1 MTFDEILKEKL
12 AEPLP
17 VKGKPGET
25 VMPIEAMVTAVMG
38 KAIKG
43 DIPSIVFINNMIV
56 KPQEE
61 TEEEKLA
68 KQQQLNQI
76 KTEIKSNLTNEGL
89 TVYDE
94 IELENLATQLM
105 VIRRVAAIMGRDNHK
120 DIASQTQKDGTVKL
134 ELSTINRIFD
144 DLVKGYRADYKAFRV
159 QLIQQKLQ
167 NQK

>member
-12 AEPLP
+12 SEALP

-68 KQQQLNQI
+68 KQQQLNQV
-76 KTEIKSNLTNEGL
+76 KTEIKNNLTNEGL

>member
-68 KQQQLNQI
+68 KQQQLNQV
-76 KTEIKSNLTNEGL
+76 KTEIKNNLTNEGL

>member
-12 AEPLP
+12 SEALP
-17 VKGKPGET
+17 VKGKPDET

-61 TEEEKLA
+61 TEEEKA
-68 KQQQLNQI
+68 I
-76 KTEIKSNLTNEGL
+76 KKAEIEGVKFEL
-89 TVYDE
+89 KNDFAAEMLVPTSE
-94 IELENLATQLM
+94 IELENLAVQLLTL
-105 VIRRVAAIMGRDNHK
+105 RRIAGIMGRDNHK
-120 DIASQTQKDGTVKL
+120 DIASQTQKDGTIKQ
-134 ELSTINRIFD
+134 ELSTVNRIYN
-144 DLVKGYRADYKAFRV
+144 DLLKDYRADYKAFRV

>member
-61 TEEEKLA
+61 TEEERLA
-68 KQQQLNQI
+68 KQQQLNQV
-76 KTEIKSNLTNEGL
+76 KTEIKNNLTNEGL

>member
-68 KQQQLNQI
+68 KQQQLNQV

-89 TVYDE
+89 VVYDE

-144 DLVKGYRADYKAFRV
+144 DLVKEYRADYKAFRV

>member
-25 VMPIEAMVTAVMG
+25 VMPIEAMITAVMG

-68 KQQQLNQI
+68 KQQQLNQV

-144 DLVKGYRADYKAFRV
+144 DLIKGYRADYKAFRV

>member
-25 VMPIEAMVTAVMG
+25 AMPIEAMVTAVMG

-68 KQQQLNQI
+68 KQQQLNQV

>member
-68 KQQQLNQI
+68 KQQQLNQV

-144 DLVKGYRADYKAFRV
+144 DLVKDYRADYKAFRV

-167 NQK
+167 NRK

>member
-68 KQQQLNQI
+68 KQQQLNQV
-76 KTEIKSNLTNEGL
+76 KTEIKNNLTNEKL

-105 VIRRVAAIMGRDNHK
+105 VIRRVAAILGRDNHK

>member
-68 KQQQLNQI
+68 KQQQLNQV
-76 KTEIKSNLTNEGL
+76 KTEIKNNLTNEGL

-120 DIASQTQKDGTVKL
+120 DIASQTQKDGTVKM

>member
-12 AEPLP
+12 SEALP
-17 VKGKPGET
+17 VKGKPDET

-68 KQQQLNQI
+68 KQQQLNQV
-76 KTEIKSNLTNEGL
+76 KTEIKNNLTNEGL

-144 DLVKGYRADYKAFRV
+144 DLVKRYRADYKAFRV

-167 NQK
+167 K

>member
-68 KQQQLNQI
+68 KQQQLNQV

>member
-68 KQQQLNQI
+68 KQQQLNQV

-144 DLVKGYRADYKAFRV
+144 DLIKGYRADYKAFRV

>member
-68 KQQQLNQI
+68 KQQQLNQV
-76 KTEIKSNLTNEGL
+76 KTEIKNNLTNEGL

-120 DIASQTQKDGTVKL
+120 DIASQTQKDGTVKM

-144 DLVKGYRADYKAFRV
+144 DLVKEYRADYKAFRV